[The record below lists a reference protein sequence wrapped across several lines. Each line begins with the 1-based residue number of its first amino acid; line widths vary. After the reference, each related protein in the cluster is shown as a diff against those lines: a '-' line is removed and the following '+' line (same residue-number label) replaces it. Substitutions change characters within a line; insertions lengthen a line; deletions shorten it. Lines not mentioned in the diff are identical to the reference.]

1 MHVIHPQLGPHSD
14 EHEHLKAGAVLL
26 MTLGG
31 FHVLFSIVCM
41 LVIVISPTITLL
53 GEASLFAFLNVTEF
67 YSLHAFITG
76 YFALQVC
83 LGWVIGLCSIQAGR
97 DCQHTHAWHFVF
109 RMILLNWLMFPV
121 GTIMGGL
128 IWRDLRRKGIRDV
141 FDDV

>member
-1 MHVIHPQLGPHSD
+1 
-14 EHEHLKAGAVLL
+14 
-26 MTLGG
+26 
-31 FHVLFSIVCM
+31 M

-128 IWRDLRRKGIRDV
+128 IWRDLQRKGIRDL
-141 FDDV
+141 FDDM